1 MTRQLRAQ
9 ASTDPLTGLLNRRA
23 FDEGLQREWS
33 LSARDRIP
41 SHLVLADL
49 DGFKEINDRHGHA
62 AGDRALVAVA
72 NALRLVTR
80 STDIVGRLGGDEFAV
95 LLVRSLEP
103 DTAER
108 FLVRLRSALHE
119 TTQDL
124 DVAVEASAGH
134 VVLTQTSSPSAAME
148 AADAAMYADKR
159 GRRAG
164 R

>member
-1 MTRQLRAQ
+1 MVAERPRQDSVPPRVGG
-9 ASTDPLTGLLNRRA
+9 PRR
-23 FDEGLQREWS
+23 
-33 LSARDRIP
+33 I
-41 SHLVLADL
+41 
-49 DGFKEINDRHGHA
+49 KEINDRHGHA

-80 STDIVGRLGGDEFAV
+80 STAIVGRLGGDEFAL

-119 TTQDL
+119 PTQDL

-159 GRRAG
+159 GRQAG
-164 R
+164 RWVRRPRRRRLGSEW